1 MMSGWLFFLG
11 GLVLAAFGTSITVAA
26 AAISR
31 VELTRWI
38 SHRLRGAA
46 LANVL
51 LANPGG
57 LARAAA
63 AVATIGMLVAG
74 AGLAAAVPAVSLTA
88 KAVIVLLG
96 GIPIVAVVSYA
107 IPRAIGQRW
116 CEPIVGRAAPW
127 TRRLSLVLR
136 PLMPGSLTSPTPQF
150 AEVLRGSSPEDL
162 LDPKEVSIVSGVLD
176 FTQRPVHDVMT
187 PRTEVVAFS
196 EGVLLTDVG
205 RLFAESGYSRL
216 PIFRDSLDQII
227 GMVYA
232 FDLLKVEPGGQLPIR
247 PVTVA
252 PRSRPCADLFVQL
265 QRERRQLAVVLDEF
279 GGTAGIVTLEDLL
292 ELLVG
297 DFFEELDEPSMPQS
311 LSVDIREFDGS
322 APSGEV
328 ASRFGVKLPR
338 ETETIGGLLVREAGR
353 IPQPGDRF
361 TLSGLEFDVVAAS
374 PTRVERI
381 RVRRGPVK
389 TVALTPGSTE

>member
-1 MMSGWLFFLG
+1 MSEWLVFLG
-11 GLVLAAFGTSITVAA
+11 GLAGAALGTSIAVAA

-31 VELTRWI
+31 LELTRWI

-46 LANVL
+46 VASVL

-63 AVATIGMLVAG
+63 AVATLGVLVAG
-74 AGLAAAVPAVSLTA
+74 LGLAAAVSDVSLTA
-88 KAVIVLLG
+88 KAAIVLLG
-96 GIPIVAVVSYA
+96 GIPIVAVASYA
-107 IPRAIGQRW
+107 VPRAIGQRW
-116 CEPIVGRAAPW
+116 CEPIVRRTAPW
-127 TRRLSLVLR
+127 MRRLSLALR
-136 PLMPGSLTSPTPQF
+136 PLMPGSPTSPTAQF
-150 AEVLRGSSPEDL
+150 AEVLRVGSAEDFL
-162 LDPKEVSIVSGVLD
+162 EPKEVSIISGVLD
-176 FTQRPVHDVMT
+176 FTQRPVRDVMT
-187 PRTEVVAFS
+187 PRTEVVALS
-196 EGVLLTDVG
+196 EGALLTDVG

-252 PRSRPCADLFVQL
+252 PRSRPCADLFVQM

-297 DFFEELDEPSMPQS
+297 HIFEELDEPSISQIS
-311 LSVDIREFDGS
+311 SVDIREFDGS
-322 APSGEV
+322 VPSGEV

-361 TLSGLEFDVVAAS
+361 TLHGLEFDVLAAS

-381 RVRRGPVK
+381 AVRSGPVK
-389 TVALTPGSTE
+389 TVALTPRSAQ